1 MEHSKQ
7 PFLKRLLSVRGMGAA
22 LTAFAGLII
31 IYIAFGLI
39 NPTVFSGRNIV
50 NLTRSMSKYLII
62 GIGQSYLLIT
72 GNIDLSIG
80 SVVGMSAMISG
91 TLMSGGMH
99 PIPAILV
106 TLVACLLI
114 VGVAVLF
121 SLNVDSMVEYVGEQ
135 NELVV
140 FMDVGTSDEQLAQME
155 SQLGHVEGLG
165 EIDFV
170 SSDEAMQTIVDRYL
184 DGDAGLLEGMDDDFM
199 PASFRCQILD
209 PENAAALKTQIEGL
223 DNVDNVQ
230 APTEITDTLVQLRHM
245 INIFGGAII
254 VALTIVSL
262 VIITNTIRA
271 SVFSRRKEISIMKY
285 VGATNSFIRIPF
297 IVEGVLLGLIAALI
311 AFLGIWGGYSVC
323 MEALSFESSAWL
335 ASLTQYMVPFEDL
348 CYPILGGFLLAGILT
363 GGIGSAFSMRKHLK
377 V

>member
-1 MEHSKQ
+1 MRASSMRYLMGNGFKNLWHN
-7 PFLKRLLSVRGMGAA
+7 RLMTIASVG
-22 LTAFAGLII
+22 
-31 IYIAFGLI
+31 
-39 NPTVFSGRNIV
+39 
-50 NLTRSMSKYLII
+50 
-62 GIGQSYLLIT
+62 
-72 GNIDLSIG
+72 
-80 SVVGMSAMISG
+80 
-91 TLMSGGMH
+91 
-99 PIPAILV
+99 

-199 PASFRCQILD
+199 PASFRCQITD
-209 PENAAALKTQIEGL
+209 PENAAALKAQIEEL

-271 SVFSRRKEISIMKY
+271 SVFTRRKEISIMKY
-285 VGATNSFIRIPF
+285 VGATNTFIRIPF
-297 IVEGVLLGLIAALI
+297 VVVGIVLGLLSAGI
-311 AFLGIWGGYSVC
+311 AFLLVWGGYNIFLDVIR
-323 MEALSFESSAWL
+323 EESTSLMANVINQVMPFSQL
-335 ASLTQYMVPFEDL
+335 AAPV
-348 CYPILGGFLLAGILT
+348 LGCFLIAGISV
-363 GGIGSAFSMRKHLK
+363 GCIGSVFSMRGYLK